1 MLGEAEPAAVRAA
14 YKARIDAL
22 VDEAISA
29 KEPSATADELT
40 ADVYA
45 TSRSVGIAPT
55 TEAQAAAPERRYV
68 DAISDGLREAMRR
81 DPKVLLLGQDIA
93 EYGGVFKV
101 TEGFVDEFGK
111 DRVRNTPII
120 ESGAIGVAMGLALD
134 GFRPMVEMQFGD
146 FISCGFNQ
154 IVNNLAKNH
163 FRWGVGVPVVIRAPV
178 GGGTG
183 AGPFH
188 SQNVESWFT
197 SVAGLKVVAPAT
209 PFDAK
214 GLLLAAFEDGDPVL
228 FLEHKLLYRSAKGPV
243 PEGYYTV
250 PIGQAAVVRAGTDAT
265 IVTYGVGVSWALE
278 AARELAG
285 EGREVEVVDL
295 RSLLPWDRET
305 VMASVR
311 RTGRALML
319 HEAPLTGGFGGE
331 IAAAIAKDA
340 FEWLDAPV
348 ERVAALDT
356 PVPFAKG
363 LEAVFSPKGRLLPA
377 LRALLAY

>member
-1 MLGEAEPAAVRAA
+1 
-14 YKARIDAL
+14 
-22 VDEAISA
+22 
-29 KEPSATADELT
+29 
-40 ADVYA
+40 
-45 TSRSVGIAPT
+45 
-55 TEAQAAAPERRYV
+55 
-68 DAISDGLREAMRR
+68 
-81 DPKVLLLGQDIA
+81 
-93 EYGGVFKV
+93 
-101 TEGFVDEFGK
+101 
-111 DRVRNTPII
+111 
-120 ESGAIGVAMGLALD
+120 
-134 GFRPMVEMQFGD
+134 MVEMQFGD

-163 FRWGVGVPVVIRAPV
+163 FRWGAAVPVVIRAPV

-197 SVAGLKVVAPAT
+197 SVAGLKVLAPAT
-209 PFDAK
+209 PFVAK
-214 GLLLAAFEDGDPVL
+214 GLLLAAFEDGNPVL

-265 IVTYGVGVSWALE
+265 VVTYGVGVSWALE
-278 AARELAG
+278 AAGLLA
-285 EGREVEVVDL
+285 EDGREIEVVDL

-305 VMASVR
+305 VLASVR
-311 RTGRALML
+311 KTGRALVL

-331 IAAAIAKDA
+331 IAATIAKEA

-356 PVPFAKG
+356 PVPFAKA

-377 LRALLAY
+377 LRELLAYSHSAFTRTLPGV